1 MTIESSIIEP
11 DIVEIRIDKFRV
23 YLTGAGKRLTAER
36 EFVARAA
43 IALPVPFGLNDVM
56 DAISDSSPRQ
66 ISRAAAFR
74 TMSLLVDAGVVE
86 PTGDDRYF

>member
-1 MTIESSIIEP
+1 MTTESTIIEP
-11 DIVEIRIDKFRV
+11 DIKELRIEKFRNH
-23 YLTGAGKRLTAER
+23 LTTAGKRLTAER
-36 EFVARAA
+36 EFVARTA
-43 IALPVPFGLNDVM
+43 IALPVPFDLNDVM
-56 DAISDSSPRQ
+56 TAITDSSPRQ